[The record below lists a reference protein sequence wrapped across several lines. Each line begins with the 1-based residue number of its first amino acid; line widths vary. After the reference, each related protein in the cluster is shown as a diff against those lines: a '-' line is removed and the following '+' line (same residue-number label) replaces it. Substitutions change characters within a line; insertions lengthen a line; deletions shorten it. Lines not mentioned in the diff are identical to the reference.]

1 MLKKLQERRESEDRF
16 TLIELMVVV
25 LIIAIL
31 IAIAVPTFLGA
42 RERAQDRAVQSNL
55 RNSLTASKVLYADS
69 GDYSGV
75 SAASLG
81 NVEPALAFV
90 AGNVA
95 STDSGIVSAEVS
107 GGNLVVTIAALSDSG
122 DCFYIRDNIGDT
134 VATAGT
140 TFGTRAQGAA
150 GNCQGDDVSNV
161 TFNAAW

>member
-1 MLKKLQERRESEDRF
+1 MLSKLQERRENDDGF

-55 RNSLTASKVLYADS
+55 RNSLTASKVIYSDD
-69 GDYSGV
+69 GDYSGI

-81 NVEPALAFV
+81 AVEPAIGFV
-90 AGNVA
+90 AGSAA
-95 STDSGIVSAEVS
+95 STAAGVVSAEVT
-107 GGNLVVTIAALSDSG
+107 GANLIVTLAALSDSG
-122 DCFYIRDNIGDT
+122 DCYYIQDNIGDA

-140 TFGTRAQGAA
+140 SFAVRAQGVA
-150 GNCQGDDVSNV
+150 GACQGDNV
-161 TFNAAW
+161 AGLAFAGAW